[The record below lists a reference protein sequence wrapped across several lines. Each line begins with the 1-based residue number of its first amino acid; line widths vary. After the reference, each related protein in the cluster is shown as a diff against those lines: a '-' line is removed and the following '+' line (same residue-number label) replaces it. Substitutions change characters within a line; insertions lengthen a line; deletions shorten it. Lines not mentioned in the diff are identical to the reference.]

1 MIKNSPFKNKR
12 KRSKNNNKLKNETP
26 SEKDDVKAGKQYENF
41 YNLVKRRIN
50 SF

>member
-1 MIKNSPFKNKR
+1 MIKNSPFKIKR
-12 KRSKNNNKLKNETP
+12 KLNKNGTNSKLGASFKIEEIK
-26 SEKDDVKAGKQYENF
+26 SGKQYENF